1 MNPGIQ
7 EEAGQT
13 VRTLVGSL
21 KDSPITLAL
30 VLFNL
35 IFILVIYFA
44 TRENRAA
51 MDRTMTEMLKQN
63 AHMVDLLAKCSPD
76 KPVEDK

>member
-13 VRTLVGSL
+13 ARTLVASL

-35 IFILVIYFA
+35 VFIIVIFFA

-51 MDRTMTEMLKQN
+51 LDRTMTEMLRQN
-63 AHMVDLLAKCSPD
+63 AHLTDLLAACSPD
-76 KPVEDK
+76 KPTEK